1 MNTRSPLAAAIDGV
15 APEVTISRDLV
26 RRGLIAAPVL
36 IAVSGVVW
44 GLDGA
49 LSGAFAL
56 ALVLLNF
63 ALAALLI
70 AWTAP
75 VSLSLMMGAILGGY
89 LVRLGIIT
97 GAVLLVKDFS
107 WVDIPALGTGII
119 VSHLGLLF
127 WEMRYVAA
135 SLAFPGLRPR
145 TAECPEPGA
154 PDSDRRTDK

>member
-1 MNTRSPLAAAIDGV
+1 MNSRSPLAAVVDGV
-15 APEVTISRDLV
+15 APEVSISRDLV

-36 IAVSGVVW
+36 VAVSGVVW
-44 GLDGA
+44 GVDGA

-56 ALVLLNF
+56 ALVLCNF

>member
-1 MNTRSPLAAAIDGV
+1 MNPRSPLAAAVDGA
-15 APEVTISRDLV
+15 APEVSISRDLV

-36 IAVSGVVW
+36 VAVSGVVW

-63 ALAALLI
+63 LLAALLI

-89 LVRLGIIT
+89 VVRLGIIT

-127 WEMRYVAA
+127 WEMRYVSL
-135 SLAFPGLRPR
+135 SLAHPGLKPGRQSTIVPPR
-145 TAECPEPGA
+145 QHEE
-154 PDSDRRTDK
+154 SIVR